1 MYIILIEYPTS
12 MMTNYRDLNN
22 AKYQVN
28 FLLGQLN
35 NLALSGDIQQLN
47 QLETSSIIESIVSNK
62 NNDAKREEG
71 ILLLGRIISAQQY
84 YIKLLENKK

>member
-28 FLLGQLN
+28 FLLSQLN